1 MDEDEEGQESQ
12 EDQDQDESSQADTT
26 GSQAESHSQQQTQK
40 PNTDDDD
47 EKPISRKDARE
58 LRRENQ
64 GLRKRRTELE
74 NRLRTHEEAGLSE
87 LEKYKKQVKE
97 LQAAQAEADRRDRER
112 AVETLLAGAQYP
124 DLLLAKVDLAEIEFD
139 DRGKIKGGE
148 RLVSRLRDQ
157 YPALWSAGSADGG
170 SGGSGTTGKNFDMNR
185 HIRNMAGRG

>member
-1 MDEDEEGQESQ
+1 MDEDEEAQESQ
-12 EDQDQDESSQADTT
+12 EDEAPEPTPSPVDPPASQAD
-26 GSQAESHSQQQTQK
+26 A
-40 PNTDDDD
+40 NDDD